1 MKTLH
6 SLLLIIVALM
16 LISCGKDD
24 DNNQGDPLQINLES
38 NFAFDLQ
45 EQGIL
50 SEGIDEYVYLRK
62 FGDLLVLISDNRIV
76 GFNTDGEM
84 LWERSNN
91 YDFGQFTEGLV
102 MGNNLTLF
110 SDLQLFNTKL
120 TLNRASGSI
129 VQEVDFFTLLPTSL
143 NDFTKTIIG
152 SKIYIFGVEDF
163 QAPQHRLF
171 LFEYEIGSLMANEIM
186 SFEIPGKNYG
196 GISRLVYDE
205 VSSSFFASFTAN
217 KDDNTASVGLI
228 KMDVS
233 NNSHEIFE
241 LFEVEGMAFTNERI
255 SLLDRSIITSTGD
268 LDIKLF
274 IFDIDNESL
283 LFSRTSEEDFDQFL
297 IYHFTTEANDLIFY
311 TLLLA
316 NLNTIDLYYLFNAVN
331 LNIETLSE
339 STLGGG
345 YYMIG
350 QNLEFHNQS
359 ATIPLYPL
367 GADFSDQF
375 ISQIHFVSSAKG
387 ELMGYFDVEE
397 IENATGFISNLLI
410 CNETNRLFVVDDNFN
425 LHSFNYP
432 F

>member
-6 SLLLIIVALM
+6 SLLLTLIVLM

-24 DNNQGDPLQINLES
+24 DNNQGDPLQISLES

-50 SEGIDEYVYLRK
+50 SEGVDEYVYLRK

-76 GFNTDGEM
+76 GFNTDGAK
-84 LWERSNN
+84 LWERDNN
-91 YDFGQFTEGLV
+91 YDFGQFTKGLIQ
-102 MGNNLTLF
+102 GNNLTLF
-110 SDLQLFNTKL
+110 SDQQFFNTKL

-129 VQEVDFFTLLPTSL
+129 VQEVDFFTLLPTGL
-143 NDFTKTIIG
+143 IDFTKTIIG
-152 SKIYIFGVEDF
+152 SKIYIFGVENL
-163 QAPQHRLF
+163 QAPQHRFF
-171 LFEYEIGSLMANEIM
+171 LFEYEIGSSMANEIM

-205 VSSSFFASFTAN
+205 VSSSVYASFTAN

-241 LFEVEGMAFTNERI
+241 LFEVEGMAFNNERI
-255 SLLDRSIITSTGD
+255 SLLDRTVIASNGGSD
-268 LDIKLF
+268 VKLF
-274 IFDIDNESL
+274 AFEIDNENL
-283 LFSRTSEEDFDQFL
+283 LFSRTSEDDFDQL
-297 IYHFTTEANDLIFY
+297 SISHFTTEANDL
-311 TLLLA
+311 LLYRLFLA
-316 NLNTIDLYYLFNAVN
+316 GNFQDLYNLTQLASFNV
-331 LNIETLSE
+331 ETLSE
-339 STLGGG
+339 SPWSGS

-350 QNLEFHNQS
+350 QNFEFHNQS
-359 ATIPLYPL
+359 ATIPLYSL
-367 GADFSDQF
+367 GGDFSDQF

-387 ELMGYFDVEE
+387 ELMGYFDVGE
-397 IENATGFISNLLI
+397 IENTTGFISNTLV